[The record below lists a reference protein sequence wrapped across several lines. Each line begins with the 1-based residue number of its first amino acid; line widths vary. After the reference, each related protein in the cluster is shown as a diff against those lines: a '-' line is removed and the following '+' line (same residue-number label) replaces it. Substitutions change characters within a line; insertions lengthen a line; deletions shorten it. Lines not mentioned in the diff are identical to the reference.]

1 MDKITTTQKR
11 RLITILNWG
20 GIVIAL
26 VSSLLLLDW
35 PSVFSWLWI
44 LVGAYSSII
53 SFRSFL
59 KIVRQRR
66 WIRAG
71 LLVLVVIG
79 SLGVVALGVLG
90 LYLIVH
96 PPPFMPFVPIVF

>member
-1 MDKITTTQKR
+1 MNETKTTQKR

-26 VSSLLLLDW
+26 VSSLLLSDW
-35 PSVFSWLWI
+35 LSVVSWLWI

-59 KIVRQRR
+59 KIVRKKR

-71 LLVLVVIG
+71 LVVLVVIG

-90 LYLIVH
+90 LYLIAH
-96 PPPFMPFVPIVF
+96 PPPFMPFVPIPQ